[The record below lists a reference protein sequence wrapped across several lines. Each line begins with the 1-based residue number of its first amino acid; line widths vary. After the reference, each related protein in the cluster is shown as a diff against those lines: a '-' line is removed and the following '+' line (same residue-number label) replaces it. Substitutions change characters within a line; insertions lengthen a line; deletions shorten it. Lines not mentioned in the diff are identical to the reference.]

1 MTSQRRVAVTS
12 KATDSKSLAAL
23 LSAAAVRQRC
33 RWFLEAARAGTLKHF
48 VYDDSML
55 DDCVQIV
62 AQETRTNYPDLV
74 VPYHSRWRHFETP
87 TGDLSNVLL
96 KYVGASD
103 HDRCRAELDLVF
115 VSVLLDAGAGGRWQ
129 YRDDDTGMVYHRSEG
144 LAVASIRMFVAG
156 LFSSD
161 PASPCQVDSD
171 ALIALDVDGLESGFK
186 ADDDNR
192 LPGLAE
198 RTLLLNRLGG
208 VLAKS
213 SATGLCRPSDWILD
227 NLSERAVTAE
237 HLLAVVLDHLNPIW
251 PQGRIEDGVA
261 LGDVGYHPLACSAEE
276 FPGLVPFHKL
286 SQWLTYS
293 LIEPLA
299 RGGIEVCELNG
310 LTGLAEYRNGGLFVD
325 CGVIQPDDAILTHQP
340 LDVASEI
347 VVEWRAL
354 TVALLDEMVARVRQQ
369 LAVNEDDF
377 PLACLLQGGSWSAG
391 RRLAQQ
397 RRPDGSPPLRLH
409 MTGTVF

>member
-12 KATDSKSLAAL
+12 KATDSESLAAL

-33 RWFLEAARAGTLKHF
+33 RWFFEAARAGTLKHF

-55 DDCVQIV
+55 DDCVQVV
-62 AQETRTNYPDLV
+62 AQETLTNYPDLV

-103 HDRCRAELDLVF
+103 QDRCRAELDLVF

-129 YRDDDTGMVYHRSEG
+129 YRDADTGMVYRRSEG

-171 ALIALDVDGLESGFK
+171 ALIALDVDGLERGFK
-186 ADDDNR
+186 TDDDNS

-208 VLAKS
+208 VLAES
-213 SATGLCRPSDWILD
+213 SATGLCRPSDLILD
-227 NLSERAVTAE
+227 NLGERVVTAE

-251 PQGRIEDGVA
+251 PHGRIEDGVA
-261 LGDVGYHPLACSAEE
+261 LGDVGYHPLASSAEE

-293 LIEPLA
+293 LIEPLV

-325 CGVIQPDDAILTHQP
+325 CGVIQPDKAILAHQP

-354 TVALLDEMVARVRQQ
+354 TVALLDEMVVRVRRQ
-369 LAVNEDDF
+369 LAVDEDDF

-397 RRPDGSPPLRLH
+397 LRPDGSPPLRLH

>member
-12 KATDSKSLAAL
+12 KTTDSKSLSVL

-33 RWFLEAARAGTLKHF
+33 RWILEAARAGTLNHF
-48 VYDDSML
+48 VYDDSVL
-55 DDCVQIV
+55 DDCAQIV

-74 VPYHSRWRHFETP
+74 VPFHSRWRHFETP
-87 TGDLSNVLL
+87 AGDLSDLL
-96 KYVGASD
+96 LDYVGASD
-103 HDRCRAELDLVF
+103 DGRCRAELDLVF
-115 VSVLLDAGAGGRWQ
+115 ISVLLDAGAGGRWQ

-171 ALIALDVDGLESGFK
+171 ALIALDVNGLKSGFK
-186 ADDDNR
+186 ANGDNP

-198 RTLLLNRLGG
+198 RTLLLNRLGE
-208 VLAKS
+208 VLADS
-213 SATGLCRPSDWILD
+213 VATGLCRPCDWILD
-227 NLSERAVTAE
+227 NLGERPVTAD
-237 HLLAVVLDHLNPIW
+237 HLLAVVLTHLNPIW
-251 PQGRIEDGVA
+251 PQGHIEDGVA
-261 LGDVGYHPLACSAEE
+261 LGDVGYHPVACSAEE

-286 SQWLTYS
+286 SQWLTFS

-310 LTGLAEYRNGGLFVD
+310 LTGLAEYRNGGLFLD
-325 CGVIQPDDAILTHQP
+325 CGVIQADGAALTHQP
-340 LDVASEI
+340 LAVASEI

-354 TVALLDEMVARVRQQ
+354 TIALLDELAPRVRQL
-369 LAVNEDDF
+369 LALNEDDF

-397 RRPDGSPPLRLH
+397 RRPDGSAPLRLH

>member
-12 KATDSKSLAAL
+12 KATDSESLAAL

-33 RWFLEAARAGTLKHF
+33 RWFFEAARAGTLKHF

-55 DDCVQIV
+55 DDCVQVV
-62 AQETRTNYPDLV
+62 AQETLTNYPDLV

-129 YRDDDTGMVYHRSEG
+129 YRDDDTGMVYRRSEG

-186 ADDDNR
+186 TDDDNS

-208 VLAKS
+208 VLAES

-227 NLSERAVTAE
+227 NLGERAVTAE

-251 PQGRIEDGVA
+251 PQGRIEEGVA

-293 LIEPLA
+293 LID
-299 RGGIEVCELNG
+299 RW
-310 LTGLAEYRNGGLFVD
+310 
-325 CGVIQPDDAILTHQP
+325 CG
-340 LDVASEI
+340 E
-347 VVEWRAL
+347 
-354 TVALLDEMVARVRQQ
+354 
-369 LAVNEDDF
+369 
-377 PLACLLQGGSWSAG
+377 G
-391 RRLAQQ
+391 
-397 RRPDGSPPLRLH
+397 
-409 MTGTVF
+409 

>member
-12 KATDSKSLAAL
+12 KATDSESLAAL

-33 RWFLEAARAGTLKHF
+33 RWFFEAARAGTLKHF

-55 DDCVQIV
+55 DDCVQVV
-62 AQETRTNYPDLV
+62 AQETLTNYPDLV

-103 HDRCRAELDLVF
+103 QDRCRAELDLVF

-129 YRDDDTGMVYHRSEG
+129 YRDADTGMVYRRSEG

-171 ALIALDVDGLESGFK
+171 ALIALDVDGLERGFK
-186 ADDDNR
+186 TDDDNS

-208 VLAKS
+208 VLAES
-213 SATGLCRPSDWILD
+213 SATGLCRPSDLILD
-227 NLSERAVTAE
+227 NLGERVVTAE

-251 PQGRIEDGVA
+251 PHGRIEDGVA
-261 LGDVGYHPLACSAEE
+261 LGDVGYHPLASSAEE

-293 LIEPLA
+293 LIEPLV

-325 CGVIQPDDAILTHQP
+325 CGVIQPDKAILAHQP

-354 TVALLDEMVARVRQQ
+354 TVALRDEMGVRVRRQ
-369 LAVNEDDF
+369 LAVDEDDF

-397 RRPDGSPPLRLH
+397 LRPDGSPPLRLH

>member
-12 KATDSKSLAAL
+12 KATDSESLAAL

-129 YRDDDTGMVYHRSEG
+129 YRDDDTGMVYRRSEG

-156 LFSSD
+156 LFSSVLKPLSRPSTSSAIKASESTWQGD
-161 PASPCQVDSD
+161 AGSDENNPATNILMLATASP
-171 ALIALDVDGLESGFK
+171 
-186 ADDDNR
+186 
-192 LPGLAE
+192 
-198 RTLLLNRLGG
+198 
-208 VLAKS
+208 
-213 SATGLCRPSDWILD
+213 
-227 NLSERAVTAE
+227 SER
-237 HLLAVVLDHLNPIW
+237 W
-251 PQGRIEDGVA
+251 
-261 LGDVGYHPLACSAEE
+261 
-276 FPGLVPFHKL
+276 
-286 SQWLTYS
+286 
-293 LIEPLA
+293 
-299 RGGIEVCELNG
+299 
-310 LTGLAEYRNGGLFVD
+310 
-325 CGVIQPDDAILTHQP
+325 
-340 LDVASEI
+340 
-347 VVEWRAL
+347 
-354 TVALLDEMVARVRQQ
+354 
-369 LAVNEDDF
+369 
-377 PLACLLQGGSWSAG
+377 
-391 RRLAQQ
+391 
-397 RRPDGSPPLRLH
+397 
-409 MTGTVF
+409 

>member
-1 MTSQRRVAVTS
+1 MTSQRRAAVTS
-12 KATDSKSLAAL
+12 KATDSESLAAL

-33 RWFLEAARAGTLKHF
+33 RWFFEAARAGTLKHF

-55 DDCVQIV
+55 DDCVQVV
-62 AQETRTNYPDLV
+62 AQETLTNYPDLV

-103 HDRCRAELDLVF
+103 QDRCRAELDLVF
-115 VSVLLDAGAGGRWQ
+115 VSVLLDAGAGGSWQ
-129 YRDDDTGMVYHRSEG
+129 YRDDDTGMVYRRSEG

-171 ALIALDVDGLESGFK
+171 ALIALDVDGLERGFK
-186 ADDDNR
+186 TDDDNS

-208 VLAKS
+208 VLAES
-213 SATGLCRPSDWILD
+213 SATGLCRPSDLILD
-227 NLSERAVTAE
+227 NLGERVVTAE

-251 PQGRIEDGVA
+251 PHGRIEDGVA
-261 LGDVGYHPLACSAEE
+261 LGDVGYHPLASSAEE

-293 LIEPLA
+293 LIEPLV

-325 CGVIQPDDAILTHQP
+325 CGVIQPDKAILAHQP

-354 TVALLDEMVARVRQQ
+354 TVALLDEMVVRVRRQ

-397 RRPDGSPPLRLH
+397 LRPDGSPPLRLH

>member
-12 KATDSKSLAAL
+12 KATDSESLAAL

-33 RWFLEAARAGTLKHF
+33 RWFFEAARAGTLKHF

-55 DDCVQIV
+55 DDCVQVV
-62 AQETRTNYPDLV
+62 AQETLTNYPDLV

-87 TGDLSNVLL
+87 TDDLSNVLL

-103 HDRCRAELDLVF
+103 QDRCRAELDLVF

-129 YRDDDTGMVYHRSEG
+129 YRDDDTGMVYRRSEG

-171 ALIALDVDGLESGFK
+171 ALIALDVDGLERGFK
-186 ADDDNR
+186 TDDDNS

-208 VLAKS
+208 VLAES
-213 SATGLCRPSDWILD
+213 SATGLCRPSDLILD
-227 NLSERAVTAE
+227 NLGEQVVTAE

-251 PQGRIEDGVA
+251 PHGHIEDGVA
-261 LGDVGYHPLACSAEE
+261 LGDVGYHPLALSAEE

-293 LIEPLA
+293 LIEPLV

-325 CGVIQPDDAILTHQP
+325 CGVIQPDKRILAHQP

-354 TVALLDEMVARVRQQ
+354 TVALLDEMVVRVRQQ

-397 RRPDGSPPLRLH
+397 LRPDGSPPLRLH

>member
-12 KATDSKSLAAL
+12 KTTDSKSLSVL

-33 RWFLEAARAGTLKHF
+33 RWILEAARAGTLNHF
-48 VYDDSML
+48 VYDDSVL
-55 DDCVQIV
+55 DDCAQIV

-87 TGDLSNVLL
+87 AGDLSDLL
-96 KYVGASD
+96 LDYVGASD
-103 HDRCRAELDLVF
+103 DGRCRAELDLVF
-115 VSVLLDAGAGGRWQ
+115 ISVLLDAGAGGRWQ

-171 ALIALDVDGLESGFK
+171 ALIALDVNGLKSGFK
-186 ADDDNR
+186 ANGDNP

-198 RTLLLNRLGG
+198 RTLLLNRLGE
-208 VLAKS
+208 VLADS
-213 SATGLCRPSDWILD
+213 VATGLCRPCDWILD
-227 NLSERAVTAE
+227 NLGERPVTAD
-237 HLLAVVLDHLNPIW
+237 HLLAVVLTHLNPIW
-251 PQGRIEDGVA
+251 PQGHIEDGVA
-261 LGDVGYHPLACSAEE
+261 LGDVGYHPVACSAEE

-310 LTGLAEYRNGGLFVD
+310 LTGLAEYRDRKSTRLNSS
-325 CGVIQPDDAILTHQP
+325 H
-340 LDVASEI
+340 
-347 VVEWRAL
+347 AL
-354 TVALLDEMVARVRQQ
+354 ISY
-369 LAVNEDDF
+369 AVF
-377 PLACLLQGGSWSAG
+377 CLKKKNRKST
-391 RRLAQQ
+391 RRLQS
-397 RRPDGSPPLRLH
+397 R
-409 MTGTVF
+409 TKVTNINTTCT

>member
-12 KATDSKSLAAL
+12 KATDSESLAAL

-33 RWFLEAARAGTLKHF
+33 RWFFEAARAGTLKHF

-55 DDCVQIV
+55 DDCVQVV
-62 AQETRTNYPDLV
+62 AQETLTNYPDLV

-103 HDRCRAELDLVF
+103 QDRCRAELDLVF

-129 YRDDDTGMVYHRSEG
+129 YRDDDTGMVYRRSEG

-171 ALIALDVDGLESGFK
+171 ALIALDVDGLERGFK
-186 ADDDNR
+186 TDDDNS

-208 VLAKS
+208 VLAES

-227 NLSERAVTAE
+227 NLGERVVTAE

-251 PQGRIEDGVA
+251 PQGRIEEGVA

-299 RGGIEVCELNG
+299 RGGIEVCELYG

-325 CGVIQPDDAILTHQP
+325 CGVIQPDKAILTHQP

-354 TVALLDEMVARVRQQ
+354 TVALLDEMVVRVRRQ

-377 PLACLLQGGSWSAG
+377 PLACLLQGGSWSWLSSFAQMA
-391 RRLAQQ
+391 RRHC
-397 RRPDGSPPLRLH
+397 DC
-409 MTGTVF
+409 T

>member
-1 MTSQRRVAVTS
+1 MTSQRRAAVTS
-12 KATDSKSLAAL
+12 KATDSESLAAL

-33 RWFLEAARAGTLKHF
+33 RWFFEAARAGTLKHF

-55 DDCVQIV
+55 DDCVQVV
-62 AQETRTNYPDLV
+62 AQETLTNYPDLV

-103 HDRCRAELDLVF
+103 QDRCRAELDLVF

-129 YRDDDTGMVYHRSEG
+129 YRDDDTGMVSRRSEG

-171 ALIALDVDGLESGFK
+171 ALIALDVDGLERGFK
-186 ADDDNR
+186 TDDDNS

-208 VLAKS
+208 VLAES
-213 SATGLCRPSDWILD
+213 SATGLCRPSDLILD
-227 NLSERAVTAE
+227 NLGERVVTAE

-251 PQGRIEDGVA
+251 PRGRIEDGVA
-261 LGDVGYHPLACSAEE
+261 LGDVGYHPLASSAEE

-293 LIEPLA
+293 LIEPLV

-325 CGVIQPDDAILTHQP
+325 CGVIQPDKAILAHQP

-354 TVALLDEMVARVRQQ
+354 TVALLDEMVVRVRRQ
-369 LAVNEDDF
+369 LAVDENDF

-397 RRPDGSPPLRLH
+397 LRPDGSPPLRLH

>member
-33 RWFLEAARAGTLKHF
+33 RWFLEAARVGTLKHF

-87 TGDLSNVLL
+87 AGDLSDLL
-96 KYVGASD
+96 LEYVGASD

-115 VSVLLDAGAGGRWQ
+115 VSVLLDAGAGDRWH
-129 YRDDDTGMVYHRSEG
+129 YRDDDTGMVYPRSEG

-161 PASPCQVDSD
+161 PASPCRVDSD

-186 ADDDNR
+186 ADDDNP

-208 VLAKS
+208 VLADS
-213 SATGLCRPSDWILD
+213 AATGLCRPSDWILD
-227 NLSERAVTAE
+227 NLGERPVTAE
-237 HLLAVVLDHLNPIW
+237 HLLAVILDHLNPIW
-251 PQGRIEDGVA
+251 PQGHIEDGVA
-261 LGDVGYHPLACSAEE
+261 LGDVGYHPLACLAEE

-299 RGGIEVCELNG
+299 RGGIAVCELKG
-310 LTGLAEYRNGGLFVD
+310 LTGLAEYRNGGLFLD
-325 CGVIQPDDAILTHQP
+325 CGVIRPVDVTLTHQP
-340 LDVASEI
+340 LDVASEF

-354 TVALLDEMVARVRQQ
+354 TIALLDEMAPRVRQQ

-397 RRPDGSPPLRLH
+397 RRPDGSPPLRLP

>member
-12 KATDSKSLAAL
+12 KATDSESLAAL

-33 RWFLEAARAGTLKHF
+33 RWFFEAARAGTLKHF

-55 DDCVQIV
+55 DDCAQIV

-87 TGDLSNVLL
+87 TGDLSKVLL

-103 HDRCRAELDLVF
+103 QDRCRAELDLVF

-129 YRDDDTGMVYHRSEG
+129 YRDADTGMVYRLSEG

-171 ALIALDVDGLESGFK
+171 ALIALDVDGLERGFK
-186 ADDDNR
+186 TDDDNS

-208 VLAKS
+208 VLAES

-227 NLSERAVTAE
+227 NLGERAVTAE
-237 HLLAVVLDHLNPIW
+237 HLLGVVLDHLNPIW
-251 PQGRIEDGVA
+251 PQGRMEDGIA
-261 LGDVGYHPLACSAEE
+261 LGDVGYHPLAGSVEE

-293 LIEPLA
+293 LIEPLV
-299 RGGIEVCELNG
+299 RGGIEVYELNG

-325 CGVIQPDDAILTHQP
+325 CGVIQPDDAVLAEQP

-354 TVALLDEMVARVRQQ
+354 TVALLDEMVTRVRQQ

-391 RRLAQQ
+391 RRLARQL
-397 RRPDGSPPLRLH
+397 RPDGSPPLRLH

>member
-12 KATDSKSLAAL
+12 KATNSKPLAAL
-23 LSAAAVRQRC
+23 FSAGAVRQRC
-33 RWFLEAARAGTLKHF
+33 GWFLEAARTGTLKHF

-87 TGDLSNVLL
+87 MGDLSKVLL
-96 KYVGASD
+96 KYVGDSD
-103 HDRCRAELDLVF
+103 HDRCRAELDLVV
-115 VSVLLDAGAGGRWQ
+115 VSVLLDAGAGSRWH
-129 YRDDDTGMVYHRSEG
+129 YRDDDTGVVYQRSEG

-171 ALIALDVDGLESGFK
+171 ALIGLNVDDLERGFK
-186 ADDDNR
+186 VDDDNT

-208 VLAKS
+208 VLAES
-213 SATGLCRPSDWILD
+213 SATSLCRPSDWILD
-227 NLSERAVTAE
+227 NLGERAVTAE

-251 PQGRIEDGVA
+251 PQGRMEDGIA
-261 LGDVGYHPLACSAEE
+261 LGDVGYHPLAESAEE

-293 LIEPLA
+293 LIEPLV
-299 RGGIEVCELNG
+299 RGGIEVGELNG

-325 CGVIQPDDAILTHQP
+325 CGVIQPDDAVLAEQP

-391 RRLAQQ
+391 RRLARQL
-397 RRPDGSPPLRLH
+397 RPDGSPPLRLH

>member
-1 MTSQRRVAVTS
+1 MTSQRRAAVTS
-12 KATDSKSLAAL
+12 KATDSESLAAL

-33 RWFLEAARAGTLKHF
+33 RWFFEAARAGTLKHF

-55 DDCVQIV
+55 DDCVQVV
-62 AQETRTNYPDLV
+62 AQETLTNYPDLV
-74 VPYHSRWRHFETP
+74 VPYHSRWRHFEIP

-103 HDRCRAELDLVF
+103 QDRCRAELDLVV
-115 VSVLLDAGAGGRWQ
+115 VSVLLDAGAGGLWQ
-129 YRDDDTGMVYHRSEG
+129 YRDDDTGMVYRRSEG

-171 ALIALDVDGLESGFK
+171 ALIALDVDGLERGFK
-186 ADDDNR
+186 TDDDNS

-208 VLAKS
+208 VLAES
-213 SATGLCRPSDWILD
+213 SATGLCRPSDLILD
-227 NLSERAVTAE
+227 NLGEQVVTAE

-251 PQGRIEDGVA
+251 PHGRIEDGVA
-261 LGDVGYHPLACSAEE
+261 LGDVGYHPLASSVEE

-293 LIEPLA
+293 LIEPLV

-325 CGVIQPDDAILTHQP
+325 CGVIQPDKRILAHQP

-354 TVALLDEMVARVRQQ
+354 TVALLDEMVVRVRRQ
-369 LAVNEDDF
+369 LAVDEDDF

-397 RRPDGSPPLRLH
+397 LRPDGSPPLRLH

>member
-12 KATDSKSLAAL
+12 KATDSESLAAL

-33 RWFLEAARAGTLKHF
+33 RWFFEAARAGTLKHF

-55 DDCVQIV
+55 DDCVQVV
-62 AQETRTNYPDLV
+62 AQETLTNYPDLV

-103 HDRCRAELDLVF
+103 QDRCRAELDLVF

-129 YRDDDTGMVYHRSEG
+129 YRDADTGMVYRRSEG

-171 ALIALDVDGLESGFK
+171 ALIALDVDGLERGFK
-186 ADDDNR
+186 TDDDNS

-208 VLAKS
+208 VLAES
-213 SATGLCRPSDWILD
+213 SATGLCRPSDLILD
-227 NLSERAVTAE
+227 NLGERVVTAE

-251 PQGRIEDGVA
+251 PHGRIEDGVA
-261 LGDVGYHPLACSAEE
+261 LGDVGYHPLASSAEE

-293 LIEPLA
+293 LIEPLV
-299 RGGIEVCELNG
+299 RGGIEVCELDG

-325 CGVIQPDDAILTHQP
+325 CGVIQPDKAILAHQP

-354 TVALLDEMVARVRQQ
+354 TVALLDEMVVRVRRQ

-397 RRPDGSPPLRLH
+397 LRPDGSPPLRLH

>member
-12 KATDSKSLAAL
+12 KATDSKSLAGL

-33 RWFLEAARAGTLKHF
+33 HWFLEAARDGTLKHF

-55 DDCVQIV
+55 DDCAQIV

-87 TGDLSNVLL
+87 TGDLSKLLL
-96 KYVGASD
+96 KYVSASD
-103 HDRCRAELDLVF
+103 HDRCRAELDLVV
-115 VSVLLDAGAGGRWQ
+115 VSVLLDAGAGARWH
-129 YRDDDTGMVYHRSEG
+129 YRDDDTGVVYQRSEG
-144 LAVASIRMFVAG
+144 LAVASIRMFVEG

-171 ALIALDVDGLESGFK
+171 ALIGLNVDDLESGFK
-186 ADDDNR
+186 VDDDNT

-208 VLAKS
+208 VLAES
-213 SATGLCRPSDWILD
+213 STTSLCRPSDWILD
-227 NLSERAVTAE
+227 NLGERAVTAE
-237 HLLAVVLDHLNPIW
+237 HLLTVVLDHLNPIW
-251 PQGRIEDGVA
+251 PQGRMEDGIA

-293 LIEPLA
+293 LIEPLV

-325 CGVIQPDDAILTHQP
+325 CGVIQPDDAVLAEQP

-391 RRLAQQ
+391 RRLARQL
-397 RRPDGSPPLRLH
+397 RPDGSPPLRLH

>member
-1 MTSQRRVAVTS
+1 MTSQRRAAVTS
-12 KATDSKSLAAL
+12 KATDSESLAAL

-33 RWFLEAARAGTLKHF
+33 RWFFEAARAGTLKHF

-55 DDCVQIV
+55 DDCVQVV
-62 AQETRTNYPDLV
+62 AQETLTNYPDLV

-103 HDRCRAELDLVF
+103 QDRCRAELDLVF
-115 VSVLLDAGAGGRWQ
+115 VSVLLDAGAGVRWQ
-129 YRDDDTGMVYHRSEG
+129 YRDADTGIVYRRSEG

-171 ALIALDVDGLESGFK
+171 ALIALDVDGLERGFK
-186 ADDDNR
+186 TDDDNS

-208 VLAKS
+208 VLAES
-213 SATGLCRPSDWILD
+213 SATGLCRPSDLILD
-227 NLSERAVTAE
+227 NLGERVVTAE

-251 PQGRIEDGVA
+251 PHGRIEDGVA
-261 LGDVGYHPLACSAEE
+261 LGDVGYHPLASSAEE

-293 LIEPLA
+293 LIEPLV

-325 CGVIQPDDAILTHQP
+325 CGVIQPDKAILAHQP

-354 TVALLDEMVARVRQQ
+354 TVALLDEMVVRVRRQ
-369 LAVNEDDF
+369 LAVDENDF

-397 RRPDGSPPLRLH
+397 LRPDGSPPLRLH

>member
-12 KATDSKSLAAL
+12 KATDSESLAAL

-33 RWFLEAARAGTLKHF
+33 RWFFEAARAGTLKHF

-55 DDCVQIV
+55 DDCVQVV
-62 AQETRTNYPDLV
+62 AQETLTNYPDLV

-103 HDRCRAELDLVF
+103 QDRCRAELDLVF

-129 YRDDDTGMVYHRSEG
+129 YRDADTGMVYRRSEG

-171 ALIALDVDGLESGFK
+171 ALIALDVDGLERGFK
-186 ADDDNR
+186 TDDDNS

-208 VLAKS
+208 VLAES
-213 SATGLCRPSDWILD
+213 SATGLCRPSDLILD
-227 NLSERAVTAE
+227 NLGERVVTAE

-251 PQGRIEDGVA
+251 PHGRIEDGVA
-261 LGDVGYHPLACSAEE
+261 LGDVGYHPLASSAEE

-293 LIEPLA
+293 LIEPLV

-325 CGVIQPDDAILTHQP
+325 CGVIQPDKAILAHQP

-354 TVALLDEMVARVRQQ
+354 TVALLDEMVVRVRRQ

-391 RRLAQQ
+391 RRLAEQL
-397 RRPDGSPPLRLH
+397 RPDGSPPLRLH

>member
-12 KATDSKSLAAL
+12 KATDSESLAAL

-33 RWFLEAARAGTLKHF
+33 RWFFEAARAGTLKHF

-55 DDCVQIV
+55 DDCVQVV
-62 AQETRTNYPDLV
+62 AQETLTNYPDLV

-103 HDRCRAELDLVF
+103 QDRCRAELDLVF

-129 YRDDDTGMVYHRSEG
+129 YRDADTGMVYRRSEG

-171 ALIALDVDGLESGFK
+171 ALIALDVDGLERGFK
-186 ADDDNR
+186 TDDDNS

-208 VLAKS
+208 VLAES

-227 NLSERAVTAE
+227 NLGERVVTAE

-251 PQGRIEDGVA
+251 PHGRIEDGVA
-261 LGDVGYHPLACSAEE
+261 LGDVGYHPLASSAEE

-325 CGVIQPDDAILTHQP
+325 CGVIQPDKAILTHQP

-354 TVALLDEMVARVRQQ
+354 TVALLDEMVVRVRRQ

-397 RRPDGSPPLRLH
+397 LRPDGSPPLRLH

>member
-1 MTSQRRVAVTS
+1 MTSQRRAAVTS
-12 KATDSKSLAAL
+12 KATDSESLAAL

-33 RWFLEAARAGTLKHF
+33 RWFFEAARAGTLKHF

-55 DDCVQIV
+55 DDCVQVV
-62 AQETRTNYPDLV
+62 AQETLTNYPDLV

-103 HDRCRAELDLVF
+103 QDRCRAELDLVF

-129 YRDDDTGMVYHRSEG
+129 YRDADTGMVYRRSEG

-171 ALIALDVDGLESGFK
+171 ALIALDGDGLERGFK
-186 ADDDNR
+186 TDDDNS

-208 VLAKS
+208 VLAES
-213 SATGLCRPSDWILD
+213 SATGLCRPSDLILD
-227 NLSERAVTAE
+227 NLGERVVTAE

-251 PQGRIEDGVA
+251 PHGRIEDGVA
-261 LGDVGYHPLACSAEE
+261 LGDVGYHPLASSAEE

-293 LIEPLA
+293 LIEPLV

-325 CGVIQPDDAILTHQP
+325 CGVIQPDKAILAHQP

-354 TVALLDEMVARVRQQ
+354 TVALLDEMVVRVRRQ

-397 RRPDGSPPLRLH
+397 LRPDGSPPLRLH